1 MRWFA
6 RSPRDVDA
14 PAAAGTRGHGLPR
27 WRRAVAASVAL
38 ALGATSL
45 PVPTP
50 AIAQESGASGASQV
64 IIRDAEIEQLL
75 RDYATPIFGAAG
87 IRKGS
92 IQIVLIQNRAFN
104 AFVADGKRI
113 FINTG
118 ALMDAKTPNE
128 LIGVIAHESGHIA
141 GGHLARLR
149 EQMATAQILA
159 VVGMLLGA
167 GAMVGAAASRGAIGN
182 PGVGASGVFLG
193 SQEMAMRSLLAYARS
208 EEQAA
213 DRMAIGYLSATGQSP
228 KGLLETFKRFAQ
240 EAMFKTSSI
249 DPYLVS
255 HPLPQDRIANL
266 EELARK
272 SPTYDRADPPA
283 LQARHDLMRAKL
295 FGFAGNSGE
304 VGRRYPL
311 SDRSLAARY
320 ARAIAA
326 YRSKKLTDAI
336 AQIDDLLAEQ
346 PNNPWFWELKGQ
358 ALLEFGRPQEA
369 LAPLRRA
376 VALAPTA
383 GLVRILLGQALVATG
398 NAANTADAIRE
409 LSNATAREPD
419 WADGWRQLSLAYGQK
434 GDIGMAQYA
443 AAQSYFTAG
452 DYRMA
457 ATQAT
462 RAMEKLPKG
471 SPGYIK
477 AEDIVNYRPRTPSG
491 GVPKDPS

>member
-1 MRWFA
+1 MA
-6 RSPRDVDA
+6 
-14 PAAAGTRGHGLPR
+14 TT
-27 WRRAVAASVAL
+27 VAL

-45 PVPTP
+45 PAPPP
-50 AIAQESGASGASQV
+50 AVAQESGASGNSQV

-75 RDYATPIFGAAG
+75 RDYVTPIFGAAG

-104 AFVADGKRI
+104 AFVVDGKRI

-118 ALMDAKTPNE
+118 ALMDAKTPGE
-128 LIGVIAHESGHIA
+128 VIGVLAHETGHIA

-149 EQMATAQILA
+149 DQMATAQIMA
-159 VVGMLLGA
+159 IVGMLLGA
-167 GAMVGAAASRGAIGN
+167 GAMVGAASSRGAIGN
-182 PGVGASGVFLG
+182 TGVGASGVFLG

-213 DRMAIGYLSATGQSP
+213 DRMAITYLNATGQSP
-228 KGLLETFKRFAQ
+228 KGLLETFKRFNQ

-255 HPLPQDRIANL
+255 HPMPQERIANL
-266 EELARK
+266 EDLAKK
-272 SPTYDRADPPA
+272 SPNYDKPDAPA

-295 FGFAGNSGE
+295 FGFSGNTGE

-326 YRSKKLTDAI
+326 YRQKKLADAMS
-336 AQIDDLLAEQ
+336 QIDDLLREQ
-346 PNNPWFWELKGQ
+346 PNNAWFWELKGQ

-369 LAPLRRA
+369 LGPLRKA
-376 VALAPTA
+376 VALAPSA

-398 NAANTADAIRE
+398 NAGYTTEAIRE

-419 WADGWRQLSLAYGQK
+419 WPDGWRQLSLAYGQK

-471 SPGYIK
+471 SPGYLK
-477 AEDIVNYRPRTPSG
+477 AEDIVNYRPRTPSS
-491 GVPKDPS
+491 GVPRDPT